1 MIIWLNGAFGAGKT
15 TIAHELQQKLPNAII
30 YDPEIIGSA
39 LMELVP
45 EEMKEND
52 FQEYQEWRCWNAHLL
67 KRMSKESGRP
77 IIVPMTLYKK
87 EYEEELIGYLRR
99 AGINV
104 CHFLLAVEKE
114 EILQRLLKRNDGTF
128 EWGKNKYLKVFVRLS
143 LPRFLEIIQLTRQKL

>member
-1 MIIWLNGAFGAGKT
+1 MIIWLNGAFGARKT
-15 TIAHELQQKLPNAII
+15 IIAHELQQKLPNAII

-77 IIVPMTLYKK
+77 IIVPMTLYKN

-99 AGINV
+99 AGIDV
-104 CHFLLAVEKE
+104 YHFLLAVEKE

-128 EWGKNKYLKVFVRLS
+128 EWGKKKYLKVFVRFS